1 MNSIYSPDLGNIKK
15 IKSGK
20 VRDIYE
26 FNDMLL
32 IVASDRISAFDVIM
46 NEPIPGKGTILNQIS
61 AFWFEQTKRIIN
73 NHLVTSDIEHYPEEL
88 KKYSA
93 ELKDRSMLVKKCKVL
108 PVECIVRGYI
118 AGSGWKEYQKSQTV
132 CKIPLP
138 AGMLQFQ
145 KLPFP
150 IFTPSTKADEGH
162 DENITFDQMK
172 SITGESLAEKI
183 KNISIEIYN
192 FGAKKLEQCG
202 IILADTK
209 FEFGLDENKELMIID
224 EVLTPDS
231 SRFWL
236 KENYLPGREQT
247 NFDKQVLRDYLESIN
262 WNKKPPAPALPQEII
277 LKTFDK
283 YKEAY
288 NRIVSA

>member
-1 MNSIYSPDLGNIKK
+1 MNSIYSADLGNIKK

-26 FNDMLL
+26 FDNMLL

-46 NEPIPGKGTILNQIS
+46 NEPIPGKGAILNQIS
-61 AFWFEQTKRIIN
+61 AFWFEQTKRIIK
-73 NHLVTSDIEHYPEEL
+73 NHLVASNIEHFPEEL

-118 AGSGWKEYQKSQTV
+118 AGSGWKEYQRSQTV

-162 DENITFDQMK
+162 DENITFEQMK
-172 SITGESLAEKI
+172 NLIGESIAEKI

-209 FEFGLDENKELMIID
+209 FEFGLDENNELMIID

-262 WNKKPPAPALPQEII
+262 WDKKPPAPALPQEII
-277 LKTFDK
+277 QKTLDK

>member
-1 MNSIYSPDLGNIKK
+1 MNSINSTDLGNIKK

-26 FNDMLL
+26 FDNMLL

-46 NEPIPGKGTILNQIS
+46 NEPIPGKGAILNQIS
-61 AFWFEQTKRIIN
+61 AFWFEQTKRIIK
-73 NHLVTSDIEHYPEEL
+73 NHLVSSDIKHFPEEL
-88 KKYSA
+88 KEYTA

-108 PVECIVRGYI
+108 PIECIVRGYI
-118 AGSGWKEYQKSQTV
+118 AGSGWKEYQTSQTV

-162 DENITFDQMK
+162 DENITFEQMK
-172 SITGESLAEKI
+172 NIIGESLAEKI

-209 FEFGLDENKELMIID
+209 FEFGLDENNELMIID

-247 NFDKQVLRDYLESIN
+247 NFDKASPWKSLESIN
-262 WNKKPPAPALPQEII
+262 WDKKPPAPALPQEII
-277 LKTFDK
+277 QKTLDK

>member
-1 MNSIYSPDLGNIKK
+1 MKNIHSTELENIRK

-26 FNDMLL
+26 FDNMLL

-46 NEPIPGKGTILNQIS
+46 NEPIPGKGAILNQIS
-61 AFWFEQTKRIIN
+61 VFWFRHTKNIIK
-73 NHLVTSDIEHYPEEL
+73 NHLIANDIEKFPEEL
-88 KKYSA
+88 KKYRA

-132 CKIPLP
+132 CKIHLP
-138 AGMLQFQ
+138 AGLLQFQ

-150 IFTPSTKADEGH
+150 LFTPSTKADEGH
-162 DENITFDQMK
+162 DENITYEEMK
-172 SITGESLAEKI
+172 DIIGESLAEKI

-192 FGAKKLEQCG
+192 FGAKKLEQSG

-209 FEFGLDENKELMIID
+209 FEFGLDENNELMIID
-224 EVLTPDS
+224 EILTPDS

-236 KENYLPGREQT
+236 KENYLPGHEQT

-262 WNKKPPAPALPQEII
+262 WDKKPPAPTLPKEII
-277 LKTFDK
+277 QKTLDK